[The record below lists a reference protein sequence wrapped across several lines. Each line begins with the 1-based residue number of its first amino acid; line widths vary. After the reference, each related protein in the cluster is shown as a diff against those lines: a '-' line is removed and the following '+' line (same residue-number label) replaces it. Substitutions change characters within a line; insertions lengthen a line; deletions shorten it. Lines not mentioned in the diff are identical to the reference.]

1 MAHRKMGLS
10 PFQGEFLISN
20 LKYLDN
26 RYFFHRLV
34 VILSSP
40 KEADRMYE

>member
-10 PFQGEFLISN
+10 PFQWKFLISS

-40 KEADRMYE
+40 KGEDRMYE